1 MIKKTHKE
9 DIMIRNKGLFFV
21 LFLTVVS
28 LAMSGCSIT
37 FQTRHKSDVDRI
49 SALGNEIGDLNAR
62 LSQLQEEKETELSE
76 LEKAKLLLE
85 EKLKQEIG
93 DKSVRLEMAE
103 KGLAIIFLTEVL
115 FDSGKVEIKPEAFS
129 SLDKI
134 AGVLGKNVEDRNI
147 GIEGHTDNEPI
158 KHSGWKS
165 NWELST
171 SRATSVLHYL
181 VDKKGISPK
190 RVAAIGYGE
199 YRPVA
204 SNDTASG
211 KKQNRRVEIVILPKN
226 MEKIQADMDKI
237 TQRKQQIERQIKKY
251 KK

>member
-1 MIKKTHKE
+1 MTG
-9 DIMIRNKGLFFV
+9 NKRIFIA
-21 LFLTVVS
+21 LFLIFVS
-28 LAMSGCSIT
+28 FAVSGCSIT
-37 FQTRHKSDVDRI
+37 LQTRHRSDVEKLN
-49 SALGNEIGDLNAR
+49 SLEGEIDSLNAR
-62 LSQLQEEKETELSE
+62 LSQLQDQKDGELTE
-76 LEKAKLLLE
+76 LEKAKQLLE
-85 EKLKQEIG
+85 EKLKQEID

-115 FDSGKVEIKPEAFS
+115 FDSGKSDIKQEAFL

-134 AGVLGKNVEDRNI
+134 AGVLKNNVEDRNI

-158 KHSGWKS
+158 KHSKWKS

-181 VDKKGISPK
+181 VDTRGINPK

-204 SNDTASG
+204 SNDTAEG
-211 KKQNRRVEIVILPKN
+211 KRKNRRVEIVILPKN

-237 TQRKQQIERQIKKY
+237 TQRKQQIERQLKKY

>member
-1 MIKKTHKE
+1 MVI
-9 DIMIRNKGLFFV
+9 NKRFFTV
-21 LFLTVVS
+21 LLLVIVS
-28 LAMSGCSIT
+28 LAISGCSVT
-37 FQTRHKSDVDRI
+37 FQMRHKSDVDKLA
-49 SALGNEIGDLNAR
+49 SLGNEIDGLNAR
-62 LSQLQEEKETELSE
+62 LNELQNQKEEELSE
-76 LEKAKLLLE
+76 LEKAKQLLE
-85 EKLKQEIG
+85 EKLKQEID
-93 DKSVRLEMAE
+93 DKSVRLEMAQ

-115 FDSGKVEIKPEAFS
+115 FDSGKADIKSEAFS

-134 AGVLGKNVEDRNI
+134 AGVLKDNVEDRNI

-158 KHSGWKS
+158 KHSKWKS

-181 VDKKGISPK
+181 VDTRDINPK

-204 SNDTASG
+204 SNDTIEG
-211 KKQNRRVEIVILPKN
+211 KRQNRRVEIVILPKN

-237 TQRKQQIERQIKKY
+237 TQRKQQIEKQLKRY

>member
-1 MIKKTHKE
+1 MI
-9 DIMIRNKGLFFV
+9 INKRLFAVLLLVFV
-21 LFLTVVS
+21 SFV
-28 LAMSGCSIT
+28 MSGCSVT
-37 FQTRHKSDVDRI
+37 FQMRHRSDVEKID
-49 SALGNEIGDLNAR
+49 SLGNEIEALNAR
-62 LSQLQEEKETELSE
+62 LSQLQEEKEDELSE
-76 LEKAKLLLE
+76 LEKAKQLLE
-85 EKLKQEIG
+85 EKLKQEID

-115 FDSGKVEIKPEAFS
+115 FDSGKADIKQEAFP

-134 AGVLGKNVEDRNI
+134 AGVLKDNVEDRNI

-158 KHSGWKS
+158 KHSKWKS

-181 VDKKGISPK
+181 VDTRGINPK

-199 YRPVA
+199 YRPVT
-204 SNDTASG
+204 SNDTAEG
-211 KKQNRRVEIVILPKN
+211 KRQNRRVEIVILPKN

-237 TQRKQQIERQIKKY
+237 TQRKQQIERQLKKY

>member
-1 MIKKTHKE
+1 
-9 DIMIRNKGLFFV
+9 LFFV
-21 LFLTVVS
+21 LFLTVIS
-28 LAMSGCSIT
+28 LAVSGCSIT
-37 FQTRHKSDVDRI
+37 FQTRHKSDVDKI
-49 SALGNEIGDLNAR
+49 SSLGSEIDDLNAR
-62 LSQLQEEKETELSE
+62 LSQLQEEKEAELSN

-93 DKSVRLEMAE
+93 DESVRLEMAE

-115 FDSGKVEIKPEAFS
+115 FDSGKAEIKSEAFS
-129 SLDKI
+129 SLDKV
-134 AGVLGKNVEDRNI
+134 AGVLEQNVEDRNI

-158 KHSGWKS
+158 KRSGWKS

-204 SNDTASG
+204 SNDTAAG

>member
-1 MIKKTHKE
+1 MA
-9 DIMIRNKGLFFV
+9 RNKGLFFV
-21 LFLTVVS
+21 LFLVVIS
-28 LAMSGCSIT
+28 LAMSGCSVT
-37 FQTRHKSDVDRI
+37 FQMRHKSDVDKI
-49 SALGNEIGDLNAR
+49 SSLGSEIEELNAR
-62 LSQLQEEKETELSE
+62 LDQLQEEKETELSE

-85 EKLKQEIG
+85 ERLKQEID
-93 DKSVRLEMAE
+93 DKSVRLEMAQ

-115 FDSGKVEIKPEAFS
+115 FDSGKAEIKSEAFPA
-129 SLDKI
+129 LDKI
-134 AGVLGKNVEDRNI
+134 AVVLEQNVEDRNV

-199 YRPVA
+199 YRPVT
-204 SNDTASG
+204 SNDTVAG

-237 TQRKQQIERQIKKY
+237 TQRKQQIEKQIKRY

>member
-1 MIKKTHKE
+1 MTA
-9 DIMIRNKGLFFV
+9 NKRLFTI
-21 LFLTVVS
+21 LILTLVS
-28 LAMSGCSIT
+28 VAVSGCSVT
-37 FQTRHKSDVDRI
+37 FQTRHKSDVARI
-49 SALGNEIGDLNAR
+49 DALGSEIDALNAK
-62 LSQLQEEKETELSE
+62 LNQLQEQKEDELSE

-85 EKLKQEIG
+85 EKLKQEID
-93 DKSVRLEMAE
+93 DKSVRLEMAQ

-115 FDSGKVEIKPEAFS
+115 FDSGKADIRPEAFS

-134 AGVLGKNVEDRNI
+134 ANVLKENVEDRNI

-158 KHSGWKS
+158 KHSKWRS

-181 VDKKGISPK
+181 VDTKDIDPK

-199 YRPVA
+199 YRPVV
-204 SNDTASG
+204 SNDTAAG

-237 TQRKQQIERQIKKY
+237 TQRKQQIERQLKRY

>member
-1 MIKKTHKE
+1 MV
-9 DIMIRNKGLFFV
+9 RNKKIFTV
-21 LFLTVVS
+21 LLLAFVS
-28 LAMSGCSIT
+28 LAMTGCSVT
-37 FQTRHKSDVDRI
+37 FQMRHKSDVDKL
-49 SALGNEIGDLNAR
+49 SSLGSEIEGLNAK
-62 LSQLQEEKETELSE
+62 LNQLQEQKETELSE

-85 EKLKQEIG
+85 EKLKQEID
-93 DKSVRLEMAE
+93 DKSVRLEMAQ

-115 FDSGKVEIKPEAFS
+115 FDSGKTDIKQEAFPA
-129 SLDKI
+129 LDKI
-134 AGVLGKNVEDRNI
+134 AGVLKDNVEDRNI

-158 KHSGWKS
+158 KHSKWKS

-181 VDKKGISPK
+181 VDTRGINPK

-204 SNDTASG
+204 PNDTVEG

-237 TQRKQQIERQIKKY
+237 TQRKQQIERQLKKY

>member
-1 MIKKTHKE
+1 MIK
-9 DIMIRNKGLFFV
+9 NKKIFTVLLLAFV
-21 LFLTVVS
+21 SF
-28 LAMSGCSIT
+28 AMTGCSVT
-37 FQTRHKSDVDRI
+37 FQMRHKSDVDKL
-49 SALGNEIGDLNAR
+49 SSLGSEIESLNAR
-62 LSQLQEEKETELSE
+62 LNQLQEEKETELSE

-85 EKLKQEIG
+85 EKLKQEID

-115 FDSGKVEIKPEAFS
+115 FDSGKTDIKQEAFPP
-129 SLDKI
+129 LDKI
-134 AGVLGKNVEDRNI
+134 AGVLKDNVEDRNI

-158 KHSGWKS
+158 KHSKWKS

-181 VDKKGISPK
+181 VDIKGINPK

-204 SNDTASG
+204 SNDTVEG

-237 TQRKQQIERQIKKY
+237 TQRKQQIERQLKKY

>member
-1 MIKKTHKE
+1 
-9 DIMIRNKGLFFV
+9 MIRKSRIFTILLLAF
-21 LFLTVVS
+21 VS
-28 LAMSGCSIT
+28 LVMSGCSVT
-37 FQTRHKSDVDRI
+37 FQMRHKSDVDKI
-49 SALGNEIGDLNAR
+49 GSLGNEIESLNAK
-62 LSQLQEEKETELSE
+62 LSQLQEEKEAELSE

-85 EKLKQEIG
+85 EKLKQEID
-93 DKSVRLEMAE
+93 DKSVRLEMAQ

-115 FDSGKVEIKPEAFS
+115 FDSGKTDIKQEAFPA
-129 SLDKI
+129 LDKI
-134 AGVLGKNVEDRNI
+134 AGVLKDNVEDRNI

-158 KHSGWKS
+158 KHSKWKS

-181 VDKKGISPK
+181 VDTKGIDPK

-204 SNDTASG
+204 SNDTVEG

-237 TQRKQQIERQIKKY
+237 TQRKQQIERQLKKY

>member
-1 MIKKTHKE
+1 M
-9 DIMIRNKGLFFV
+9 MANKRLFTV
-21 LFLTVVS
+21 LVLILVS
-28 LAMSGCSIT
+28 IAASGCSVT
-37 FQTRHKSDVDRI
+37 FQMRHRSDVEKI
-49 SALGNEIGDLNAR
+49 GSLGNEIESLNAR
-62 LSQLQEEKETELSE
+62 LSQLQEQKETELSE

-85 EKLKQEIG
+85 ERLKQEID
-93 DKSVRLEMAE
+93 DKSVRLEMAQ

-115 FDSGKVEIKPEAFS
+115 FDSGKSDIKQDVFP
-129 SLDKI
+129 SLNKI
-134 AGVLGKNVEDRNI
+134 AVVLKENVEDRNI

-158 KHSGWKS
+158 KHSKWKS

-181 VDKKGISPK
+181 VDTKGINPK

-199 YRPVA
+199 YRPVS

-211 KKQNRRVEIVILPKN
+211 RRQNRRVEIVILPKN

-237 TQRKQQIERQIKKY
+237 TQRKQQIERQLKKY

>member
-1 MIKKTHKE
+1 MV
-9 DIMIRNKGLFFV
+9 RNRKIFV
-21 LFLTVVS
+21 VLLLAFVS
-28 LAMSGCSIT
+28 LVMSGCSVT
-37 FQTRHKSDVDRI
+37 FQMRHKSDVDKI
-49 SALGNEIGDLNAR
+49 SSLGNEIESLNAK

-85 EKLKQEIG
+85 EKLKQEID
-93 DKSVRLEMAE
+93 DKSVRLEMAQ

-115 FDSGKVEIKPEAFS
+115 FDSGKTDIKQEAFPT
-129 SLDKI
+129 LDKI
-134 AGVLGKNVEDRNI
+134 AGVLKDNVEDRNI

-158 KHSGWKS
+158 KHSKWKS

-181 VDKKGISPK
+181 VDTKGIDPK

-204 SNDTASG
+204 SNDTVEG

-237 TQRKQQIERQIKKY
+237 TQRKQQIERQLKKY

>member
-1 MIKKTHKE
+1 MV
-9 DIMIRNKGLFFV
+9 RNRKIFTVLLLAFV
-21 LFLTVVS
+21 SIV
-28 LAMSGCSIT
+28 MSGCSVT
-37 FQTRHKSDVDRI
+37 FQMRHKSDVDKI
-49 SALGNEIGDLNAR
+49 SLLGNEIESLNTR
-62 LSQLQEEKETELSE
+62 LNQLQEEKEAELSE

-85 EKLKQEIG
+85 EKLKQEID
-93 DKSVRLEMAE
+93 DKSVRLEMAQ

-115 FDSGKVEIKPEAFS
+115 FDSGKTDIKQEAFPT
-129 SLDKI
+129 LDKI
-134 AGVLGKNVEDRNI
+134 ASVLKNNVEDRNI

-158 KHSGWKS
+158 KHSRWKS

-181 VDKKGISPK
+181 VDTKEIDPK

-204 SNDTASG
+204 SNDTVEG

-237 TQRKQQIERQIKKY
+237 TQRKQQIERQLKKY

>member
-1 MIKKTHKE
+1 MV
-9 DIMIRNKGLFFV
+9 RNSKIFTIL
-21 LFLTVVS
+21 LLTFVS
-28 LAMSGCSIT
+28 LVMSGCSVT
-37 FQTRHKSDVDRI
+37 FQMRHKSDVDKI
-49 SALGNEIGDLNAR
+49 GSLGNEIESLNAK
-62 LSQLQEEKETELSE
+62 LSQLQEEKEAELSE

-85 EKLKQEIG
+85 EKLKQEID
-93 DKSVRLEMAE
+93 DKSVRLEMAQ

-115 FDSGKVEIKPEAFS
+115 FDSGKTDIKQEAFPA
-129 SLDKI
+129 LDKI
-134 AGVLGKNVEDRNI
+134 AGVLKDNVEDRNI

-158 KHSGWKS
+158 KHSKWKS

-181 VDKKGISPK
+181 VDTKGIEPK

-204 SNDTASG
+204 SNDTVEG

-237 TQRKQQIERQIKKY
+237 TQRKQQIERQLKKY

>member
-1 MIKKTHKE
+1 
-9 DIMIRNKGLFFV
+9 
-21 LFLTVVS
+21 
-28 LAMSGCSIT
+28 
-37 FQTRHKSDVDRI
+37 VDKI
-49 SALGNEIGDLNAR
+49 GSLGNEIESLNAK
-62 LSQLQEEKETELSE
+62 LSQLQEEKEAELSE

-85 EKLKQEIG
+85 EKLKQEID
-93 DKSVRLEMAE
+93 DKSVRLEMAQ

-115 FDSGKVEIKPEAFS
+115 FDSGKTDIKQEAFPA
-129 SLDKI
+129 LDKI
-134 AGVLGKNVEDRNI
+134 AGVLKDNVEDRNI

-158 KHSGWKS
+158 KHSKWKS

-181 VDKKGISPK
+181 VDTKGIEPK

-204 SNDTASG
+204 SNDTVEG

-237 TQRKQQIERQIKKY
+237 TQRKQQIERQLKKY

>member
-1 MIKKTHKE
+1 
-9 DIMIRNKGLFFV
+9 MIRNMKIFAVLLLVFVSFV
-21 LFLTVVS
+21 L
-28 LAMSGCSIT
+28 SGCSIT
-37 FQTRHKSDVDRI
+37 FQMRHKSDVDKI
-49 SALGNEIGDLNAR
+49 SLLESEIDSLNAR
-62 LSQLQEEKETELSE
+62 LSELQSQKEAELSE
-76 LEKAKLLLE
+76 LEKAKQLLE
-85 EKLKQEIG
+85 EKLKQEID
-93 DKSVRLEMAE
+93 DKTVRLEMAE

-115 FDSGKVEIKPEAFS
+115 FDSGKADIKQEAFS

-134 AGVLGKNVEDRNI
+134 AGVLKDNVEDRNI

-158 KHSGWKS
+158 THSKWRS

-181 VDKKGISPK
+181 VDNKGINPK

-204 SNDTASG
+204 SNDTVEG
-211 KKQNRRVEIVILPKN
+211 RKQNRRVEIVILPKN

-237 TQRKQQIERQIKKY
+237 TQRKQQIERQLRKY

>member
-1 MIKKTHKE
+1 MVI
-9 DIMIRNKGLFFV
+9 NKRFLAV
-21 LFLTVVS
+21 LVLVFVS

-37 FQTRHKSDVDRI
+37 FQMRHKSDVDKLA
-49 SALGNEIGDLNAR
+49 SLGNEIDGLNAR
-62 LSQLQEEKETELSE
+62 LNELQNQKEEELSE
-76 LEKAKLLLE
+76 LEKAKQLLE
-85 EKLKQEIG
+85 EKLKQEID

-115 FDSGKVEIKPEAFS
+115 FDSGKSDIKQEAFPP
-129 SLDKI
+129 LDKI
-134 AGVLGKNVEDRNI
+134 AGVLKDNVEDRNI

-158 KHSGWKS
+158 KHSKWKS

-181 VDKKGISPK
+181 VDTRGINPK

-204 SNDTASG
+204 SNDTVEG
-211 KKQNRRVEIVILPKN
+211 KRQNRRVEIVILPKN

-237 TQRKQQIERQIKKY
+237 TQRKQQIERQLKRY

>member
-1 MIKKTHKE
+1 MV
-9 DIMIRNKGLFFV
+9 RNSKIFTVLLLAFV
-21 LFLTVVS
+21 SIV
-28 LAMSGCSIT
+28 MSGCSVT
-37 FQTRHKSDVDRI
+37 FQMRHKSDVDKI
-49 SALGNEIGDLNAR
+49 GSLGNEIESLNTK

-85 EKLKQEIG
+85 EKLKQEID
-93 DKSVRLEMAE
+93 DKSVRLEMAQ

-115 FDSGKVEIKPEAFS
+115 FDSGKTDIKQVAFPA
-129 SLDKI
+129 LDKI
-134 AGVLGKNVEDRNI
+134 AGVLKDNIEDRNI

-158 KHSGWKS
+158 KHSKWKS

-181 VDKKGISPK
+181 VDTKGIDPK

-199 YRPVA
+199 YRPVT
-204 SNDTASG
+204 SNDTAEG

-237 TQRKQQIERQIKKY
+237 TQRKQQIERQLKKY

>member
-1 MIKKTHKE
+1 MAA
-9 DIMIRNKGLFFV
+9 NKRLFTVFV
-21 LFLTVVS
+21 LILAS
-28 LAMSGCSIT
+28 LMVSGCSVT
-37 FQTRHKSDVDRI
+37 FQMRHRSDVEKID
-49 SALGNEIGDLNAR
+49 SLGNEIEALNSR
-62 LSQLQEEKETELSE
+62 LGELQEQKELELSE

-85 EKLKQEIG
+85 EKLKQEID

-115 FDSGKVEIKPEAFS
+115 FDSGKSDIKPEAFV

-134 AGVLGKNVEDRNI
+134 AGVLKDNVEDRNI

-158 KHSGWKS
+158 KHSKWKS

-181 VDKKGISPK
+181 VDTKGINPK

-199 YRPVA
+199 YRPVT
-204 SNDTASG
+204 SNDTVEG
-211 KKQNRRVEIVILPKN
+211 KRQNRRVEIVILPKN

-237 TQRKQQIERQIKKY
+237 TQRKQQIERQLKKY

>member
-1 MIKKTHKE
+1 MAANRRVFTV
-9 DIMIRNKGLFFV
+9 LLLVFV
-21 LFLTVVS
+21 SFV
-28 LAMSGCSIT
+28 MSGCSVT
-37 FQTRHKSDVDRI
+37 FQMRHKSDVDKI
-49 SALGNEIGDLNAR
+49 NSLGSEIDALNAR
-62 LSQLQEEKETELSE
+62 LNELQDKKEMELSE

-85 EKLKQEIG
+85 QKLKQEID

-115 FDSGKVEIKPEAFS
+115 FDSGKADIKQEAFP

-134 AGVLGKNVEDRNI
+134 AGVLKNNVEDRNI
-147 GIEGHTDNEPI
+147 GIEGHTDSEPI
-158 KHSGWKS
+158 QHSKWKS

-181 VDKKGISPK
+181 VDTKGINPK

-204 SNDTASG
+204 SNDTAAG
-211 KKQNRRVEIVILPKN
+211 RKQNRRVEIVILPKN
-226 MEKIQADMDKI
+226 MEKIQADIDKI
-237 TQRKQQIERQIKKY
+237 TQRKQQIERQLKKY

>member
-1 MIKKTHKE
+1 MI
-9 DIMIRNKGLFFV
+9 INKRFFAV
-21 LFLTVVS
+21 LLLVFVS
-28 LAMSGCSIT
+28 LAMSGCSVT
-37 FQTRHKSDVDRI
+37 FQMRHKSDVDKLA
-49 SALGNEIGDLNAR
+49 SLGNEIDDLNAR
-62 LSQLQEEKETELSE
+62 LNELQDQKEEELSE
-76 LEKAKLLLE
+76 LEKAKKLLE
-85 EKLKQEIG
+85 ERLKQEID

-115 FDSGKVEIKPEAFS
+115 FDSGKSDIKQEAFS

-134 AGVLGKNVEDRNI
+134 AVVLKNNVEDRNI

-158 KHSGWKS
+158 KHSKWKS

-181 VDKKGISPK
+181 VDTRGINPK

-204 SNDTASG
+204 SNDTVEG
-211 KKQNRRVEIVILPKN
+211 KRQNRRVEIVILPKN

-237 TQRKQQIERQIKKY
+237 TQRKQQIERQLKKY

>member
-1 MIKKTHKE
+1 
-9 DIMIRNKGLFFV
+9 MIRNKGLFFV
-21 LFLTVVS
+21 LFLVVVS

-62 LSQLQEEKETELSE
+62 LSQLQGEKETELSE

-134 AGVLGKNVEDRNI
+134 AGVLKQNVEDRNI